1 MAKNVLGRNYTF
13 PIYNQDGTSFF
24 GLALRKSTFES
35 VVMSLG
41 DKITGDVYYKDNT
54 LPITMQEY
62 IEYKENPSDENEQ
75 AVKYFLLN
83 PPTITKEGLVRDNSE
98 LSGMTKY
105 SFVFYHPMCL
115 LANLPFSDVATSS
128 NQERY
133 LSENKE
139 FSWIGTPS
147 DYIAKINKNLQ
158 GTEWVVV
165 KSERFPQ
172 GKDNELSE
180 VLQFNNETIADAL
193 KKGYDTWGVPFVVD
207 TIKEGEYTYIDEHN
221 QEIDYYSIEGGSKRF
236 VVVVGLP
243 SNEIYASSIDK
254 QMGNHFV
261 FRYGKGVGLKNN
273 SRTPRNNKIITRI
286 SGYGSENNVPFG
298 YPQIVWTGNQ
308 DWDYTI
314 NNDASNPLSYPI
326 YKGIVGGQYVKLIK
340 HPFTRKHLMPSVYV
354 DCVNKKVNPFADD
367 YDPTI
372 ELVDYYDAIGGDYTN
387 NINPLSPSYESHE
400 FDVKP
405 ELDSEREIG
414 LVSAIPLNADLTPA
428 SAWDDTMDDDGN
440 YLQSY
445 FQITLPQLSFDIYA
459 CAAITEEMQINMRSG
474 DCMGCTFNIQVDW
487 EDYKRNFYDENGN
500 FVPNGTQRDLTRYP
514 KSNNGQISV
523 IAQKDNNTFGILL
536 PNTYQHPNSGD
547 NFVILGISLPI
558 EYIHNAELRL
568 DEMMQSYMLENNVYY
583 FDYPLKFDEHF
594 LATHTNILS
603 QIKTNTIIRFDFAG
617 NVLQLYVKQLSI
629 KYGYGLLPQYDITLT
644 DNIEVVLNQIGQVAD
659 DVERLGSLISILR
672 QDYSR
677 NVWLELSKKL
687 SKTDDDVARGI
698 ITFLKGIAFG
708 AAQKWSID
716 GDGNAVLNS
725 INAQE
730 AIFKKLT
737 AQEAHFF
744 TLIIDEIKS
753 VGGQLIITPANCRID
768 KVEGVS
774 GGYKCYFKK
783 TDGNRTINNQ
793 WQVGMQAIHQE
804 FNVSQGGTR
813 NYWRVVTAIG
823 EESNVQVDEDN
834 AFDCHYIILGSNN
847 GEFKNDSRFDS
858 TFVAAPQAGDDLS
871 QLGFNEAWYKSH
883 YNGTLPENVGDLENA
898 IVISAY
904 NIPFIDFEAF
914 RDNQPI
920 KAPLYVSY
928 RGINSFNVGAS
939 NRVAVIAGNG
949 HLFRGKV
956 ILENGSM
963 LEDGRDVN
971 QLGIT
976 EGNLVRNSGFTGN
989 FDSEEVGENDDIS
1002 ADTIIFSDPLKFWE
1016 SKNVEVDSVETT
1028 TNTDNEYKAK
1038 LGKSVSG
1045 SVAII
1050 NNGWLKQTI
1059 ENGISADTWYVLS
1072 FKACCPDT
1080 TETNLSVSLGGV
1092 TNAVKVYNSVQR
1104 VDLPFKSS
1112 HDGNVSEYGTL
1123 AFQATSKVMLMDVML
1138 IRGNIPSEYQKSE
1151 KDNDKSL
1158 ANFLGLS
1165 YLQHAITE
1173 ASTEILG
1180 GLVLTQLI
1188 NVGMYRDKQFTQETG
1203 GMSGLYIDEHSP
1215 FIYGGG
1221 TLEQAIYTAMK
1232 YSNPR
1237 YMPDDSEVA
1246 EMAKFVVTHGGRAI
1260 LNDICLRGYIHAL
1273 GGIFKNV
1280 QSQDGKWSLDENGVM
1295 KCIEA
1300 WISGS
1305 IYTPYLIID
1314 NQNIDDYATL
1324 GTTSFRYKEGLSVIT
1339 QSSYVLDLEK
1349 SGFNLQV
1356 DYNTSIGNIAHLW
1369 IELPNDAKYV
1379 GAEVNVYQNSA
1390 SGCVVRGVTT
1400 LDDGLTY
1407 GRHNI
1412 VLEKGQKIKLKCIND
1427 NNNYRWIPE
1436 YHTDLMKFREP
1447 LLLAQVIVIV
1457 SSDGQGGVEF
1467 YEVNPSYQSSV
1478 AFTYTRI
1485 EQGKYR
1491 VTLPS
1496 DWQYSLAGLTIVPH
1510 SHGDEINSDSKV
1522 SASILSYDY
1531 ANYSFIVGVTNL
1543 TAYTD
1548 GDFGFSI
1555 YLSRTKQYYEVENE

>member
-41 DKITGDVYYKDNT
+41 DKITGEVYYKDNT

-115 LANLPFSDVATSS
+115 LANLPFSDVATSI

-147 DYIAKINKNLQ
+147 DYIKKINWNLE
-158 GTEWVVV
+158 GTQWVVV

-172 GKDNELSE
+172 EKDNELSE

-207 TIKEGEYTYIDEHN
+207 AIKEGEYTYIDEHN
-221 QEIDYYSIEGGSKRF
+221 QEIDYYSVEGGSKRF
-236 VVVVGLP
+236 VIVVGLP
-243 SNEIYASSIDK
+243 SNEIYASSLDR
-254 QMGNHFV
+254 QMDNPFV
-261 FRYGKGVGLKNN
+261 FHYGKGVGLKNN

-308 DWDYTI
+308 DWDYTT

-340 HPFTRKHLMPSVYV
+340 HPFTRKHLMPSVYT

-372 ELVDYYDAIGGDYTN
+372 ELVDYYDAIGGDYPN

-440 YLQSY
+440 FLQSY
-445 FQITLPQLSFDIYA
+445 FQITLPQLTFDIYA

-487 EDYKRNFYDENGN
+487 EDYKRNFYDQDGN
-500 FVPNGTQRDLTRYP
+500 FVPNGTQRDLVKYP
-514 KSNNGQISV
+514 KSNEGQISV

-583 FDYPLKFDEHF
+583 YDYPLKFDEHF
-594 LATHTNILS
+594 LATRTNILS

-659 DVERLGSLISILR
+659 DVERLGSLLSILR

-698 ITFLKGIAFG
+698 ITFLRGIAFG
-708 AAQKWSID
+708 ASQKWSID
-716 GDGNAVLNS
+716 GDGRAILNT

-768 KVEGVS
+768 YIKDIGT
-774 GGYKCYFKK
+774 GWKCYFKAK
-783 TDGNRTINNQ
+783 EGERTIDNQ
-793 WQVGMQAIHQE
+793 WDVSDQAIHVE
-804 FNVSQGGTR
+804 FNVSEGGSK
-813 NYWRVVTAIG
+813 NYWRLVTGKSSNPVKMDITTGVEYGDSEEG
-823 EESNVQVDEDN
+823 EDIYSFHWIV
-834 AFDCHYIILGSNN
+834 LS
-847 GEFKNDSRFDS
+847 KNDCKSNS
-858 TFVAAPQAGDDLS
+858 TIPMVGDEVS
-871 QLGFNEAWYKSH
+871 QLGNRDSEK
-883 YNGTLPENVGDLENA
+883 TDRQNA
-898 IVISAY
+898 IILSAY
-904 NIPFIDFEAF
+904 NIPFIYTGPYEGDA
-914 RDNQPI
+914 NGI
-920 KAPLYVSY
+920 LAPLYASFYNINDFKITEENLMV
-928 RGINSFNVGAS
+928 GIA
-939 NRVAVIAGNG
+939 RNG
-949 HLFRGKV
+949 HVFKGRVV
-956 ILENGSM
+956 IKEGST
-963 LEDGRDVN
+963 LADGREIND
-971 QLGIT
+971 LGIT

-989 FDSEEVGENDDIS
+989 FDSEEVKENDEVS

-1028 TNTDNEYKAK
+1028 TSTNVDYKAI

-1050 NNGWLKQTI
+1050 NNGPLKQQI
-1059 ENGISADTWYVLS
+1059 ESGISVDTWYVLS

-1080 TETNLSVSLGGV
+1080 TTETTLNVALGGV

-1104 VDLPFKSS
+1104 VDLPFKSA
-1112 HDGNVSEYGTL
+1112 HDSSVSEYGTL
-1123 AFQATSKVMLMDVML
+1123 AFMSTSKVMLMDVML

-1173 ASTEILG
+1173 ASTEIIG

-1188 NVGMYRDKQFTQETG
+1188 KVGMYRDKQFTQETG

-1237 YMPDDSEVA
+1237 YMPDDAEVA

-1260 LNDICLRGYIHAL
+1260 LNDICLRGYIYAL

-1280 QSQDGKWSLDENGVM
+1280 QSQDGKWSLDEHGVM

-1305 IYTPYLIID
+1305 IYTPYLIIND
-1314 NQNIDDYATL
+1314 SNISQNSHPSETSGWEVTPFVIDLDKT
-1324 GTTSFRYKEGLSVIT
+1324 GL
-1339 QSSYVLDLEK
+1339 
-1349 SGFNLQV
+1349 NLQM
-1356 DYNTSIGNIAHLW
+1356 DCDATGNVLPL
-1369 IELPNDAKYV
+1369 IELPTISKYV
-1379 GAEVNVYQNSA
+1379 GGEANIYVNKPCVIVNVTTIRPSRNYQL
-1390 SGCVVRGVTT
+1390 CRVT
-1400 LDDGLTY
+1400 LD
-1407 GRHNI
+1407 
-1412 VLEKGQKIKLKCIND
+1412 KGQKIKLKCIDD
-1427 NNNYRWIPE
+1427 NGTYRWIPDS
-1436 YHTDLMKFREP
+1436 YSDLMRFRQALQIAFVYVHVDRNASP
-1447 LLLAQVIVIV
+1447 MF
-1457 SSDGQGGVEF
+1457 VEQKK
-1467 YEVNPSYQSSV
+1467 SYDSNGS
-1478 AFTYTRI
+1478 FTYVAEPNSEGRFW
-1485 EQGKYR
+1485 
-1491 VTLPS
+1491 VTLPT
-1496 DWQYSLAGLTIVPH
+1496 DWQNLTFASDLIVVAH
-1510 SHGDEINSDSKV
+1510 SYGVNGVHVN
-1522 SASILSYDY
+1522 ASIITFDD
-1531 ANYSFIVGVTNL
+1531 ANHKFLVGVGDDASPN
-1543 TAYTD
+1543 D

-1555 YLSRTKQYYEVENE
+1555 YLTNRTVTEVITT

>member
-75 AVKYFLLN
+75 AVKYLLLN

-165 KSERFPQ
+165 KSVRFPQ
-172 GKDNELSE
+172 EKDNELSE

-207 TIKEGEYTYIDEHN
+207 AIKEGEYTYIDEHN
-221 QEIDYYSIEGGSKRF
+221 QEIDYYSTEGGSKRF
-236 VVVVGLP
+236 VIVVGLP
-243 SNEIYASSIDK
+243 SNEIYASSLDR
-254 QMGNHFV
+254 QMNNHFV

-340 HPFTRKHLMPSVYV
+340 HPFTRKHLMPSVYT

-372 ELVDYYDAIGGDYTN
+372 ELVDYYDAIGNDYHN
-387 NINPLSPSYESHE
+387 NINPLTPSYESHE

-440 YLQSY
+440 YLQRY

-459 CAAITEEMQINMRSG
+459 CAAITEEMQINMRGG

-487 EDYKRNFYDENGN
+487 DDYKRNFYDENGN

-568 DEMMQSYMLENNVYY
+568 DDMMQSYMLENNVYY
-583 FDYPLKFDEHF
+583 YDYPLKFDEHF

-629 KYGYGLLPQYDITLT
+629 KYGYGTLPQYDITLT

-677 NVWLELSKKL
+677 NVWIELSKKL
-687 SKTDDDVARGI
+687 SKTDDDVARGV

-716 GDGNAVLNS
+716 GDGNAILNN

-768 KVEGVS
+768 YIKEIREGGVLT
-774 GGYKCYFKK
+774 GWKCYFKAK
-783 TDGNRTINNQ
+783 DGERTINNQ
-793 WQVGMQAIHQE
+793 WEVNDQAIHVE
-804 FNVSQGGTR
+804 FNVSDGGSK
-813 NYWRVVTAIG
+813 NYWRLVTSKSSTPVKMDIATGIEYG
-823 EESNVQVDEDN
+823 DNDEGDN
-834 AFDCHYIILGSNN
+834 IYSFHWIVLS
-847 GEFKNDSRFDS
+847 KNDCKADS
-858 TFVAAPQAGDDLS
+858 TNPMVGDDVS
-871 QLGFNEAWYKSH
+871 QLGNRTIA
-883 YNGTLPENVGDLENA
+883 DRQNA

-904 NIPFIDFEAF
+904 NIPFIDFDTF
-914 RDNQPI
+914 LNDTSI

-949 HLFRGKV
+949 NYLSAVLR
-956 ILENGSM
+956 IENNST
-963 LEDGRDVN
+963 LADGRDIN
-971 QLGIT
+971 DLGIT
-976 EGNLVRNSGFTGN
+976 EGNLIRNSGFTGN
-989 FDSEEVGENDDIS
+989 FDSEEVSENDTVS
-1002 ADTIIFSDPLKFWE
+1002 ADTVIFSDPLKFWE
-1016 SKNVEVDSVETT
+1016 ARNVEVKSVDDTT
-1028 TNTDNEYKAK
+1028 ISDDYKDRI
-1038 LGKSVSG
+1038 GRSVSG

-1050 NNGWLKQTI
+1050 NNGSLKQTI
-1059 ENGISADTWYVLS
+1059 ESGISIDTWFVLS

-1080 TETNLSVSLGGV
+1080 TETTLNVSFGGV

-1104 VDLPFKSS
+1104 VDLPFKTTSDDS
-1112 HDGNVSEYGTL
+1112 MLT
-1123 AFQATSKVMLMDVML
+1123 FQATSKVMLMDVML

-1158 ANFLGLS
+1158 AKFLELS
-1165 YLQHAITE
+1165 YLQRAITE
-1173 ASTEILG
+1173 ASTEIIG
-1180 GLVLTQLI
+1180 GLVLTQLVK
-1188 NVGMYRDKQFTQETG
+1188 VGMYRDKQFTQETG

-1215 FIYGGG
+1215 FLYGGG

-1237 YMPDDSEVA
+1237 YMPNDSEVA

-1260 LNDICLRGYIHAL
+1260 LNDICLRGYIYAL

-1300 WISGS
+1300 WISGN
-1305 IYTPYLIID
+1305 IYTPYLIIND
-1314 NQNIDDYATL
+1314 SN
-1324 GTTSFRYKEGLSVIT
+1324 IT
-1339 QSSYVLDLEK
+1339 QNSHPSSTSGWEVTPFVLDLDK
-1349 SGFNLQV
+1349 TGLNLQM
-1356 DYNTSIGNIAHLW
+1356 DCEPTGNVLPL
-1369 IELPNDAKYV
+1369 IELPTIEKYV
-1379 GAEVNVYQNSA
+1379 GGEANIYVNKPCVIVNVTTISPSRNYQL
-1390 SGCVVRGVTT
+1390 CRVT
-1400 LDDGLTY
+1400 LD
-1407 GRHNI
+1407 
-1412 VLEKGQKIKLKCIND
+1412 KGQKIKLKCIDD
-1427 NNNYRWIPE
+1427 NGTYRWIPDS
-1436 YHTDLMKFREP
+1436 YSDLMRFRQALQIAFVYVHVDRNASP
-1447 LLLAQVIVIV
+1447 MF
-1457 SSDGQGGVEF
+1457 VEQKK
-1467 YEVNPSYQSSV
+1467 SYDSNGS
-1478 AFTYTRI
+1478 FTYVADLNSEGRFW
-1485 EQGKYR
+1485 

-1496 DWQYSLAGLTIVPH
+1496 DWQNLTFASDLIVVAH
-1510 SHGDEINSDSKV
+1510 SYGVNGVHVN
-1522 SASILSYDY
+1522 ASIITFDDTNHKFL
-1531 ANYSFIVGVTNL
+1531 VGVGDDASPN
-1543 TAYTD
+1543 D

-1555 YLSRTKQYYEVENE
+1555 YLTNRTVTEVITT